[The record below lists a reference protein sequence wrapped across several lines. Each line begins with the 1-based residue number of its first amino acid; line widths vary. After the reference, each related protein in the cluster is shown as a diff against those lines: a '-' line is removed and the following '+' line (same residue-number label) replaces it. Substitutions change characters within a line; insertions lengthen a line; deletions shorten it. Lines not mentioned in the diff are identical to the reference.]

1 MQGYGKDAIEAA
13 YCIFHQKYRVY
24 EHSNSAVQKDE
35 IECAIGSYV
44 MEMNRALYETLSNG
58 RADFLTDHSHFGQDL
73 SDAVQKLETM
83 L

>member
-1 MQGYGKDAIEAA
+1 MQGYGKDAIESA

-24 EHSNSAVQKDE
+24 EHSSSTVQKDE

-44 MEMNRALYETLSNG
+44 MGMNRDLYNELAGDRT
-58 RADFLTDHSHFGQDL
+58 DFLTDHSHFGQDL